1 MSCIRICRNLVGTL
15 FLASF
20 SSVVVA
26 AKSPDKISYNR
37 DIRPIL
43 SDKCFFCH
51 GPDQN
56 KRKGK
61 LRLDVRE
68 EAIKREAFVPGKP
81 DESELI
87 RRIFATGTDDL
98 MPPAE
103 SHKILTPAQKELF
116 RRWIAED
123 AEYQRH

>member
-1 MSCIRICRNLVGTL
+1 MAGIRICRNLAGAL
-15 FLASF
+15 LLS
-20 SSVVVA
+20 SSISVVVA
-26 AKSPDKISYNR
+26 AKAPEKISYNH

-68 EAIKREAFVPGKP
+68 EALKKEAFVPGRP
-81 DESELI
+81 DKSELI
-87 RRIFATGTDDL
+87 RRIFAAGTDDL

-103 SHKILTPAQKELF
+103 S
-116 RRWIAED
+116 
-123 AEYQRH
+123 